1 MILAALL
8 DVHLCFAC
16 RYNPWPRTVEVN
28 KVPAGSS
35 RKQIL
40 KAQQQ
45 IQSVKKNSLNESLS
59 TMSGG
64 PGSPGGYS
72 LGSPDRYTTT
82 RFRCD

>member
-1 MILAALL
+1 
-8 DVHLCFAC
+8 
-16 RYNPWPRTVEVN
+16 VEVN

-45 IQSVKKNSLNESLS
+45 IQSVKKNTLNESLS

-64 PGSPGGYS
+64 LGNNSPGGG
-72 LGSPDRYTTT
+72 LPGSPDRYSSLLLHIHTTV
-82 RFRCD
+82 